1 MFKKFVIYFVSIV
14 MLTFCTPINSKAQED
29 NISIYEVS
37 KYMSKLPT
45 HSTQYEPSDINVMH
59 FIGTNP
65 TYNTFKYNDN
75 MNTSMIYYDFN
86 VPTDSITIINVSGK
100 NVDLYTQYYGSNVPI
115 KTSYTGTN
123 YCNVLYNLYEA
134 ETFTLHDNGYFYG
147 SIIAPYAQGFDTV
160 GVGDITIFGNIVCKS
175 YCGNVSLTNEYY
187 NTSNI
192 NDITSIL
199 LNNAG
204 TFTDISTISPDVVT
218 TPIQNITPANTTIP
232 TTVVANIIPFT
243 VNTAIITDTIPTPI
257 TTKQESVK
265 VEIPNATTPIT
276 ESVDN
281 VVENVVTEE
290 VYTEEPYVDISSMET
305 VITEGV
311 TTTTSPT
318 ETTAIFKDSTSN
330 NSNSF
335 RMYATTHP
343 EVITTAYW
351 IVAFIIVIIVIRIT
365 TKHKKDKD

>member
-1 MFKKFVIYFVSIV
+1 MKKFVICFVSIV
-14 MLTFCTPINSKAQED
+14 MFILCTPINSKAQED
-29 NISIYEVS
+29 NINIYEVS
-37 KYMSKLPT
+37 EYMSKLPT

-75 MNTSMIYYDFN
+75 MNTNMIYYDFN
-86 VPTDSITIINVSGK
+86 VPTDSITIINVPGK
-100 NVDLYTQYYGSNVPI
+100 NVDLYTQYYGSNVPVQ
-115 KTSYTGTN
+115 TSYTGTN

-160 GVGDITIFGNIVCKS
+160 GTGDITVFGNIVCKS

-199 LNNAG
+199 LNDTG
-204 TFTDISTISPDVVT
+204 TFTDIPTISPNVVT
-218 TPIQNITPANTTIP
+218 TPIQNITPVNTTIP

-243 VNTAIITDTIPTPI
+243 VNTAVITDTIPTPI
-257 TTKQESVK
+257 TAKQESIK
-265 VEIPNATTPIT
+265 VEIPNTTPVT
-276 ESVDN
+276 ENAEN
-281 VVENVVTEE
+281 VVQNAVTEE
-290 VYTEEPYVDISSMET
+290 VYTEEPYVDIPSMET
-305 VITEGV
+305 VITEVV
-311 TTTTSPT
+311 TTTASPT
-318 ETTAIFKDSTSN
+318 ETAVVFKDSTSN

-343 EVITTAYW
+343 EVITTTYW
-351 IVAFIIVIIVIRIT
+351 IVAFIIIIIVIRIA
-365 TKHKKDKD
+365 TKHKKDED